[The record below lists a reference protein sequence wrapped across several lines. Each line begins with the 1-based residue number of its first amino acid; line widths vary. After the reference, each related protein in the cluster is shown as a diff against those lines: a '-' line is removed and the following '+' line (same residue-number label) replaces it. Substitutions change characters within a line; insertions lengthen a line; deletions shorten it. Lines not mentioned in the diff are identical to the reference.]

1 MIYRESTNS
10 KINSILT
17 NLKEYNNVS
26 NNSEM
31 VKLVDEASKLCDSI
45 NSNIDGTIKSLE
57 IVNILKPNKIIEELI
72 NSLKNLQE
80 KVNGEK
86 NKLTELKNKISTS
99 NNNKQNINQV
109 VESILLLNDEI
120 NKNMKNT
127 SNIFIIKQL

>member
-72 NSLKNLQE
+72 NSLKIYKKKLM
-80 KVNGEK
+80 VK